1 MRLTLHTDY
10 ALRALIFLTWTT
22 DRLASIREIATTYGI
37 SENHLVKIIHKLGQ
51 QGFIETVRGRNG
63 GIRLARDASQIC
75 VGDVVRVT
83 EEGLDAV
90 PSAKKGHYEE
100 EPGRLVPQ
108 SRFRDVVNA
117 ALKAFMAVLDDTR
130 LSDLIFDEQ
139 KQMLGIATS
148 PRSRLLKQDESREI
162 VGRIASTTMS

>member
-37 SENHLVKIIHKLGQ
+37 SENHLVKIVHKLGQ

-75 VGDVVRVT
+75 VGDVVRVI
-83 EEGLDAV
+83 EEGLEA
-90 PSAKKGHYEE
+90 AGTKKELLSE
-100 EPGRLVPQ
+100 EPGRLLPQ
-108 SRFRDVVNA
+108 SRFRDVVNT
-117 ALKAFMAVLDDTR
+117 ALKAFMAVLDETR

-139 KQMLGIATS
+139 KQMLGIASS
-148 PRSRLLKQDESREI
+148 PRARLLKSNENREI
-162 VGRIASTTMS
+162 CGVAVPAAP

>member
-37 SENHLVKIIHKLGQ
+37 SENHLVKIVHKLGQ

-63 GIRLARDASQIC
+63 GIRLARDACMIC

-83 EEGLDAV
+83 EEGLGSVSGAE
-90 PSAKKGHYEE
+90 KKSHAEE
-100 EPGRLVPQ
+100 ESSRTVPH
-108 SRFRDVVNA
+108 SRFQSVVNR
-117 ALKAFMAVLDDTR
+117 ALVTFMAVLDDTR

-139 KQMLGIATS
+139 RQMLGVMTS
-148 PRSRLLKQDESREI
+148 PRARCAKPDDDRC
-162 VGRIASTTMS
+162 ASTPAS